1 MDNHLPN
8 RLLTPVELSRILN
21 VRVDWV
27 MRHAARSSK
36 YRIPT
41 KRVGGLLRFDLSEVM
56 AWLKCRE
63 EAEVG
68 CGK

>member
-8 RLLTPVELSRILN
+8 CLLTPVELSRILN
-21 VRVDWV
+21 VRVNWV

-41 KRVGGLLRFDLSEVM
+41 KKVGGLLRFDLQEVRK
-56 AWLKCRE
+56 WLDQE
-63 EAEVG
+63 GHENE
-68 CGK
+68 